1 MIFHPCSKVH
11 FSLPPDFDVVEKVI
25 RNCRDPKS
33 REIREADAVVVFS
46 CAGRQVAVAPMI
58 QEEIKGLKNIW
69 HVPMAGFFSNAE
81 LARGDGGN
89 VEMHNLTTCCVA
101 LKEK

>member
-1 MIFHPCSKVH
+1 MIFHPYSKAH

-25 RNCRDPKS
+25 RNYQDLKS
-33 REIREADAVVVFS
+33 TKIPEADAVVVFS

-58 QEEIKGLKNIW
+58 QQEIKGLKNIR

-81 LARGDGGN
+81 LAQGDGGN
-89 VEMHNLTTCCVA
+89 L
-101 LKEK
+101 